1 MILTFC
7 WTISAIVSYTHL
19 KNFRCLQQD
28 LNPLKTIS
36 SIHLSTTLYK
46 TFFIHSS
53 FLSRECM
60 SPTNWPWS
68 HLSGFIAQLVR
79 ALHWHRRAHVFES
92 NWRQLKF
99 FRGIYEAI
107 IESDCLTKCEDHFFN
122 SSLHNTSQNIF
133 HSLIIIIIMCKLNIN
148 F

>member
-1 MILTFC
+1 MILLDNFSDCLIYTPEKFQ
-7 WTISAIVSYTHL
+7 VSSTGFEPIED
-19 KNFRCLQQD
+19 NFF
-28 LNPLKTIS
+28 NN
-36 SIHLSTTLYK
+36 IHLSTTLYK

-53 FLSRECM
+53 FLSQECT

-79 ALHWHRRAHVFES
+79 ALHWHRRGHVFES
-92 NWRQLKF
+92 RWRQLKF
-99 FRGIYEAI
+99 FRCIYEAI

-133 HSLIIIIIMCKLNIN
+133 HLLIIIIIVCKLNIN

>member
-7 WTISAIVSYTHL
+7 WIISAIVSYTHL

-53 FLSRECM
+53 FLSQECM

-79 ALHWHRRAHVFES
+79 ALHWHHRGHVFES
-92 NWRQLKF
+92 RWRHLKF
-99 FRGIYEAI
+99 FRCIHEAI
-107 IESDCLTKCEDHFFN
+107 IIWLSNKVWGSFLKFISPQHFTKH
-122 SSLHNTSQNIF
+122 F
-133 HSLIIIIIMCKLNIN
+133 HSLIIVCKLNIN